1 MSDINLLPEELR
13 KKEEKEIQDA
23 RKKPRI
29 FEIIMKE
36 PEEEKEKE
44 KIKGPGFLKG
54 LLLKREE
61 GKERAKILREEKRKE
76 IIIRREE
83 AERERE
89 EIKPKRPVG
98 PSAQI
103 GRLREEEIKKGEEE
117 KEKAKRLRE
126 EKRREII
133 FKREEAKRKRDEE
146 IKKRE
151 EEKIRI
157 LEKRKEK
164 REEKK
169 KIKGPGFFGKWL
181 LKRRERKERAKRLRE
196 EKRKE
201 IMIKREEAK
210 RKKEEIKPK
219 RPVGPSAQIG
229 RLREEEIR
237 KREEEKRLKR
247 EKRKKV
253 EREIKMHIPKIEKE
267 EISGKQPP
275 KEKELKISFIPE
287 EFAKVSELE
296 PKKQFAILGV
306 VIFCS
311 LIIVGFL
318 YLGILQQERR
328 FSEEL
333 KKIDFQVESLNKEI
347 ASYEEIKKDALK
359 LREQLL
365 AVKEILEKHICLTK
379 FFNLL
384 EKYTVEDVYY
394 TDFTIGGEN
403 KVVLRARGKNFES
416 AAQQMVAFK
425 GVSHFIKEV
434 KISSVSAETQT
445 GKEGGVG
452 FNINLTLVDNI
463 FKIIQ
468 KENVD

>member
-103 GRLREEEIKKGEEE
+103 GRLRDEEIKKGEEE

>member
-1 MSDINLLPEELR
+1 
-13 KKEEKEIQDA
+13 
-23 RKKPRI
+23 
-29 FEIIMKE
+29 
-36 PEEEKEKE
+36 
-44 KIKGPGFLKG
+44 
-54 LLLKREE
+54 
-61 GKERAKILREEKRKE
+61 
-76 IIIRREE
+76 
-83 AERERE
+83 
-89 EIKPKRPVG
+89 
-98 PSAQI
+98 
-103 GRLREEEIKKGEEE
+103 
-117 KEKAKRLRE
+117 
-126 EKRREII
+126 
-133 FKREEAKRKRDEE
+133 
-146 IKKRE
+146 
-151 EEKIRI
+151 
-157 LEKRKEK
+157 
-164 REEKK
+164 
-169 KIKGPGFFGKWL
+169 GFFGKWL